1 VRISILSLSIPGN
14 VVLGLLMHRY
24 PREIYRLTI
33 TADLRR
39 SNEYPIA
46 ETMIQRSSIGAA
58 TFAAATSATSTRVF
72 DAIGIEKKFDD
83 GQVQAL
89 RDVNLQVMQGEL
101 LAITGPSGC
110 GKTTLLQMLGAL
122 DRPTAGTLLY
132 RGKSIPNLP
141 DPSNY
146 RTREIG
152 FIFQAFHLLPTFTA
166 LENVQIPMLET
177 ELPLSERKDR
187 AITLLR
193 SVGLEHRLG
202 HFPAKLSGGERQRV
216 AIARSL
222 ANGPSVLLAD
232 EPTGNLDS
240 ENARLI
246 LELLFRLHCEQNM
259 TLVLVTHDTS
269 IAEQASRIVEMKDG
283 RVVSDIG
290 VW

>member
-1 VRISILSLSIPGN
+1 
-14 VVLGLLMHRY
+14 
-24 PREIYRLTI
+24 
-33 TADLRR
+33 
-39 SNEYPIA
+39 
-46 ETMIQRSSIGAA
+46 MIQRSSVSAA
-58 TFAAATSATSTRVF
+58 TFAAATSATSARVF

-89 RDVNLQVMQGEL
+89 RGVNLQVMQGEL
-101 LAITGPSGC
+101 LAITGPSGS
-110 GKTTLLQMLGAL
+110 GKTTLLQMLG
-122 DRPTAGTLLY
+122 
-132 RGKSIPNLP
+132 
-141 DPSNY
+141 
-146 RTREIG
+146 
-152 FIFQAFHLLPTFTA
+152 A

-202 HFPAKLSGGERQRV
+202 HFPTKLSGGERQRV

-240 ENARLI
+240 ENARRI

-283 RVVSDIG
+283 RVVSVRGHFWCAATCIYPD
-290 VW
+290 

>member
-1 VRISILSLSIPGN
+1 VRSRRGDWVKNRALALPPLLISKFGRADYIFAPAPEGKVTEGGLRQFDYIRPLATIEPTAIR
-14 VVLGLLMHRY
+14 LGLPVCTDFRY
-24 PREIYRLTI
+24 K
-33 TADLRR
+33 D
-39 SNEYPIA
+39 IA

-101 LAITGPSGC
+101 LAITDPSGC

-177 ELPLSERKDR
+177 EIIEFDGKSVTDSRHLRLMVAEKPPGSNVSVKVFRDGKEQTFTVELGTLPSED
-187 AITLLR
+187 L
-193 SVGLEHRLG
+193 
-202 HFPAKLSGGERQRV
+202 FQPGG
-216 AIARSL
+216 S
-222 ANGPSVLLAD
+222 
-232 EPTGNLDS
+232 
-240 ENARLI
+240 
-246 LELLFRLHCEQNM
+246 
-259 TLVLVTHDTS
+259 
-269 IAEQASRIVEMKDG
+269 
-283 RVVSDIG
+283 SDA
-290 VW
+290 WR